1 MLHPVSGLP
10 LRLSPVLARVLSP
23 ALFPA
28 LFPAFLPAPSRLTQA
43 GCPTQIEAVSAWLP
57 DMAAGTALEAIHI
70 PGGAAAFAGAE
81 GKQLAGELTT
91 TAKGRGKVARTH
103 SRGNKRACRVI

>member
-1 MLHPVSGLP
+1 M
-10 LRLSPVLARVLSP
+10 
-23 ALFPA
+23 
-28 LFPAFLPAPSRLTQA
+28 AP
-43 GCPTQIEAVSAWLP
+43 
-57 DMAAGTALEAIHI
+57 GTALEAIHI